1 MSKIRIENNVLDKNS
16 LPTMYD
22 LPSEEVGESGLPD
35 IFHIFQ
41 SQLLRETFQPAN
53 YSSNEVFVATDLNLY
68 FDVNHPNWYK
78 RPDWFASVGV
88 PNLYEDKDLRLSYVV
103 WQEQVTPLV
112 IIELLSPSTENED
125 LGKTT
130 KIKKSSRK
138 GKEEEIPPK
147 WEVYESILK
156 VPYYFTYDH
165 LTKKILAF
173 QLSSDGYISF
183 LPNSQGFYYLPD
195 VELYLGLWTG
205 YYEKA
210 STIWLRWYDRQFNL
224 IPTPLERAQAEK
236 ERVQAE
242 KERVQAEKEQE
253 RIEKEAL
260 SVKLASANKEK
271 EQERTEKECLQAEK
285 EALFAKLKALG
296 IDPNNL

>member
-1 MSKIRIENNVLDKNS
+1 MSKIRIENNVLDKKN

-41 SQLLRETFQPAN
+41 SQLLRETFQPPN

-68 FDVNHPNWYK
+68 FDVNHPSWYK
-78 RPDWFASVGV
+78 RPDWFASVGI

-103 WQEQVTPLV
+103 WQEGVTPLV
-112 IIELLSPSTENED
+112 IVELLSPSTENED

-130 KIKKSSRK
+130 RIKKSSRK

-183 LPNSQGFYYLPD
+183 LPNSQGFYYLSD

-210 STIWLRWYDRQFNL
+210 STIWLRWFDRHFNL
-224 IPTPLERAQAEK
+224 IPTPLERVQAEKKQERIEKEQAQAEK
-236 ERVQAE
+236 ER
-242 KERVQAEKEQE
+242 ERA
-253 RIEKEAL
+253 EKEAL
-260 SVKLASANKEK
+260 AEKLVSANKEK
-271 EQERTEKECLQAEK
+271 E
-285 EALFAKLKALG
+285 ALLAKLKALG

>member
-1 MSKIRIENNVLDKNS
+1 MSKIRIENNVLDKKS

-41 SQLLRETFQPAN
+41 SQLLRETFQPPN
-53 YSSNEVFVATDLNLY
+53 YSSNQVFVATDLNLY

-130 KIKKSSRK
+130 RAKKSSRK
-138 GKEEEIPPK
+138 GKEEEEIPPK

-173 QLSSDGYISF
+173 QLSRDGYISF

-210 STIWLRWYDRQFNL
+210 TTIWLRWYDRHFNL
-224 IPTPLERAQAEK
+224 IPTPLERS
-236 ERVQAE
+236 QAE

-253 RIEKEAL
+253 RIEKERERAEKEVL
-260 SVKLASANKEK
+260 AEKLVSANKEK
-271 EQERTEKECLQAEK
+271 EVL
-285 EALFAKLKALG
+285 LAKLKALG
-296 IDPNNL
+296 IDPSSL

>member
-1 MSKIRIENNVLDKNS
+1 MSKIRIENNVLDKKN

-41 SQLLRETFQPAN
+41 SQLLRETFQPPN
-53 YSSNEVFVATDLNLY
+53 YSPNEVFVATDLNLY
-68 FDVNHPNWYK
+68 FDVNQPSWYK

-88 PNLYEDKDLRLSYVV
+88 PNLYNNKDLRLSYVV

-112 IIELLSPSTENED
+112 IVELLSPSTENED

-130 KIKKSSRK
+130 RAKKSSRK
-138 GKEEEIPPK
+138 GKEEKEIPPK

-210 STIWLRWYDRQFNL
+210 ITIWLRWYDQHFNL

-236 ERVQAE
+236 EALAE
-242 KERVQAEKEQE
+242 KLV
-253 RIEKEAL
+253 
-260 SVKLASANKEK
+260 SANKEK
-271 EQERTEKECLQAEK
+271 E
-285 EALFAKLKALG
+285 ALLAKLKALG
-296 IDPNNL
+296 IDPSSL

>member
-1 MSKIRIENNVLDKNS
+1 MSKIRIENNVLDKKN

-41 SQLLRETFQPAN
+41 SQLLRETFQPPN

-68 FDVNHPNWYK
+68 FDVNHPSWYK
-78 RPDWFASVGV
+78 RPDWFASVGI

-103 WQEQVTPLV
+103 WQEGVTPLV
-112 IIELLSPSTENED
+112 IVELLSPSTENED

-130 KIKKSSRK
+130 RIKKSSRK

-210 STIWLRWYDRQFNL
+210 STIWLRWFDRHFNL

-236 ERVQAE
+236 
-242 KERVQAEKEQE
+242 KQE
-253 RIEKEAL
+253 RIEKEQAQAEKERERAEKEAL
-260 SVKLASANKEK
+260 AEKLVSANKEK
-271 EQERTEKECLQAEK
+271 E
-285 EALFAKLKALG
+285 ALLAKLKALG

>member
-1 MSKIRIENNVLDKNS
+1 MSKIRIENNMLDKKN

-22 LPSEEVGESGLPD
+22 LPSETPGESGLPD

-53 YSSNEVFVATDLNLY
+53 YSPNQVFVATDLNLY
-68 FDVNHPNWYK
+68 FDVNHPSWYK

-103 WQEQVTPLV
+103 WQEQVIPLV
-112 IIELLSPSTENED
+112 IVELLSPSSENED

-130 KIKKSSRK
+130 KVKKSSRK
-138 GKEEEIPPK
+138 GKEQEEIPPK

-195 VELYLGLWTG
+195 VKLYLGLWTG

-210 STIWLRWYDRQFNL
+210 TTIWLRWYDRHLNL

-236 ERVQAE
+236 KTLTSKLVSANEE
-242 KERVQAEKEQE
+242 KER
-253 RIEKEAL
+253 
-260 SVKLASANKEK
+260 
-271 EQERTEKECLQAEK
+271 LQAEK

-296 IDPNNL
+296 IDPSSL

>member
-1 MSKIRIENNVLDKNS
+1 MSKIRIENNVLDKKN

-41 SQLLRETFQPAN
+41 SQLLRETFQPPN

-68 FDVNHPNWYK
+68 FDVNHPSWYK
-78 RPDWFASVGV
+78 RPDWFASVGI

-103 WQEQVTPLV
+103 WQEGVTPLV
-112 IIELLSPSTENED
+112 IVELLSPSTENED

-130 KIKKSSRK
+130 RIKKSSRK

-210 STIWLRWYDRQFNL
+210 STIWLRWFDRHFNL

-236 ERVQAE
+236 ERERTE
-242 KERVQAEKEQE
+242 KEALASKFASANEEKEQE
-253 RIEKEAL
+253 R
-260 SVKLASANKEK
+260 
-271 EQERTEKECLQAEK
+271 AEK
-285 EALFAKLKALG
+285 ERLLAEKRSFIGKIKSTRH
-296 IDPNNL
+296 

>member
-1 MSKIRIENNVLDKNS
+1 MSKIRIENNVLDKKN

-41 SQLLRETFQPAN
+41 SQLLRETFQPPN

-68 FDVNHPNWYK
+68 FDVNHPSWYK
-78 RPDWFASVGV
+78 RPDWFASVGI

-103 WQEQVTPLV
+103 WQEGVTPLV
-112 IIELLSPSTENED
+112 IVELLSPSTENED

-130 KIKKSSRK
+130 RIKKSSRK

-210 STIWLRWYDRQFNL
+210 STIWLRWFDRHFNL
-224 IPTPLERAQAEK
+224 IPTPLERVQAEKKQERIEKEQAQAEK
-236 ERVQAE
+236 ER
-242 KERVQAEKEQE
+242 ERA
-253 RIEKEAL
+253 EKEAL
-260 SVKLASANKEK
+260 AEKLVSANKEK
-271 EQERTEKECLQAEK
+271 E
-285 EALFAKLKALG
+285 ALLAKLKALG

>member
-1 MSKIRIENNVLDKNS
+1 MSKIRIENNVLDKKS

-41 SQLLRETFQPAN
+41 SQLLRETFQPPN
-53 YSSNEVFVATDLNLY
+53 YSPNQVFVATDLNLY
-68 FDVNHPNWYK
+68 FDVNHPSWYK

-103 WQEQVTPLV
+103 WQEGVTPLV

-130 KIKKSSRK
+130 RAKKSSRK
-138 GKEEEIPPK
+138 GKEEEEIPPK

-156 VPYYFTYDH
+156 VPFYFTYDH

-173 QLSSDGYISF
+173 QLSRDGYISF

-210 STIWLRWYDRQFNL
+210 TTIWLRWFDQSFNL
-224 IPTPLERAQAEK
+224 IPTPLERSQAEK
-236 ERVQAE
+236 KALSAKLANANEE
-242 KERVQAEKEQE
+242 KER
-253 RIEKEAL
+253 
-260 SVKLASANKEK
+260 
-271 EQERTEKECLQAEK
+271 LQAEK

-296 IDPNNL
+296 IDPSSL

>member
-1 MSKIRIENNVLDKNS
+1 MSKIRIENNMLDKKN

-41 SQLLRETFQPAN
+41 SQLLRETFQPPN

-103 WQEQVTPLV
+103 WQEGVTPLV

-138 GKEEEIPPK
+138 GKEEEEIPPK
-147 WEVYESILK
+147 WEAYESILK

-210 STIWLRWYDRQFNL
+210 STIWLRWYDQHFNL

-236 ERVQAE
+236 ER
-242 KERVQAEKEQE
+242 E

-260 SVKLASANKEK
+260 AEKLVSAN
-271 EQERTEKECLQAEK
+271 REK

-296 IDPNNL
+296 IDPSSL